1 MAKETKSKIK
11 KGAQTKDF
19 KIKEENADVPK
30 GSYKDIDWEGQEI
43 EFHSDELKGGETGS
57 AVIMRFFDYK
67 ANPQAFKLRPPTVQD
82 LFNIHSKEI
91 ELALWKDGMKPIVEV
106 NPRFMMSK
114 DQKYY
119 RFVVAASPLRGQMV
133 SETPKTLTEIL
144 RETQPNSV

>member
-1 MAKETKSKIK
+1 MAKEK
-11 KGAQTKDF
+11 KKDF
-19 KIKEENADVPK
+19 KIRQENADVPK

-57 AVIMRFFDYK
+57 AVVMRFFDYK
-67 ANPQAFKLRPPTVQD
+67 ANPIAFKANTPTVQQ

-91 ELALWKDGMKPIVEV
+91 ELSLWKDGLKPIIEV
-106 NPRFMMSK
+106 QPRFMQSK
-114 DQKYY
+114 NTKHY

-144 RETQPNSV
+144 SEANKNPVAL

>member
-1 MAKETKSKIK
+1 MAKSKK
-11 KGAQTKDF
+11 KDF
-19 KIKEENADVPK
+19 KIKEENADVPR
-30 GSYKDIDWEGQEI
+30 GSYKDIDWEGQEL

-67 ANPQAFKLRPPTVQD
+67 ANPGAFKAKPPTVQE

-91 ELALWKDGMKPIVEV
+91 ELMLWKDGLKPIVEV
-106 NPRFMMSK
+106 NPRFMQSK
-114 DQKYY
+114 DTKHY

-144 RETQPNSV
+144 NEARQDTVKV